1 MSSTHQTAGRG
12 LGKRLLAALVL
23 LVAAWLLVKMAI
35 GFLTAI
41 AWTVAAVVAIVAVIW
56 AIRTL

>member
-23 LVAAWLLVKMAI
+23 LVAAWLALKVVV
-35 GFLTAI
+35 GFVTAI
-41 AWTVAAVVAIVAVIW
+41 AWTAAVVVALIAVIW